1 MRTSRKAKPITATVT
16 GSVTKQPQRL
26 KTATGKVM
34 ATMTIQAES
43 DKRSPYPLK
52 IVAFDIN
59 ALEIMT
65 YQKGNKV
72 TATGRYEWFNGYQ
85 LTGAQIVAG

>member
-1 MRTSRKAKPITATVT
+1 MVTVIGIITKP
-16 GSVTKQPQRL
+16 PQRI

-59 ALEIMT
+59 ALELMT
-65 YQKGNKV
+65 CQKGNKV